1 MRRLRSTVLLVLG
14 VVCWTAGALAADAA
28 KVTLEVT
35 PEASA
40 VARGGSLG
48 MGVTASIAP
57 GWHVNAHEPNQ
68 PFLKPTVLT
77 LNVPE
82 GVRVDAI
89 TYPTPEQH
97 VFSFAG
103 DAALLVYQGKLDIKT
118 VIHVPPNFVGGQLR
132 VAAELQY
139 QACDDSTCLRPTS
152 TSTAVELAVIEHASF
167 VEPVDT
173 AKADTGGSSSASAE
187 VVDRWLA
194 ERGLLF
200 TLAAVALLGLGLN
213 LTPCVYPLI
222 SVTIAYFGGQAG
234 GRGRRRVIGL
244 ACLYVLGIALSF
256 SIFGLAAALSGGLF
270 GAALQQPV
278 VLLFIAA
285 LMVVLALGSFGL
297 YQLQPPAALM
307 RWVSSTGTGAA
318 GALFMGLTMGI
329 VAAPCVGPIVVGLLI
344 FVGSRQDTGLGFLL
358 FFALALGMGLPYIV
372 LAAAAGSLRQL
383 PRSGEWLVWT
393 ERLFGCVLLI
403 LATYYLQPLLPV
415 AVQPWIVPAAIALA
429 GLYLG
434 FIEPAGRGVHYFPLI
449 KATVGIAMLVVALW
463 SAQQAG
469 TTTAIAWESYEQ
481 WASAGAAGEQKP
493 LLIDFAAEWCIPCR
507 EMDHTTYVHPAVVRE
522 ADRFDM
528 VRADVTRDN
537 DSTSAM
543 VEKYDVKGVPT
554 VILFSPR
561 GAEAHRMVG
570 YVGPDQLLE
579 AMRSVK

>member
-1 MRRLRSTVLLVLG
+1 MRRLRSAGLLVLG
-14 VVCWTAGALAADAA
+14 VACWSAVALAADAA
-28 KVTLEVT
+28 KVALEVT
-35 PEASA
+35 PEANT
-40 VARGGSLG
+40 VARGGTVAIA
-48 MGVTASIAP
+48 VTATIES

-77 LNVPE
+77 VTVPE
-82 GVRVDAI
+82 GVRVEPI
-89 TYPTPEQH
+89 NYPAPEQH
-97 VFSFAG
+97 PFAFAG
-103 DAALLVYQGKLDIKT
+103 GATLPVYQGKLELRT
-118 VIHVPPNFVGGQLR
+118 AIHVPANFAAGQLR

-152 TSTAVELAVIEHASF
+152 ATSAVELAVLEHAS
-167 VEPVDT
+167 VVDPGDSGL
-173 AKADTGGSSSASAE
+173 AQASGPSSASAG

-234 GRGRRRVIGL
+234 GRGRRRVVGL
-244 ACLYVLGIALSF
+244 ASVYVLGIALSF
-256 SIFGLAAALSGGLF
+256 SVIGLVAALSGGMF
-270 GAALQQPV
+270 GAALQKPA

-285 LMVVLALGSFGL
+285 VMVILALGSFGL

-307 RWVSSTGTGAA
+307 RWVSGTGSGAA

-358 FFALALGMGLPYIV
+358 FFALAVGMGLPYIV

-393 ERLFGCVLLI
+393 ERLFGCILLI
-403 LATYYLQPLLPV
+403 LAAYYLVPLLPAFVEPWVVPV
-415 AVQPWIVPAAIALA
+415 AV
-429 GLYLG
+429 GLSGIYLG
-434 FIEPAGRGVHYFPLI
+434 FVEPAGRGVRYFPVV
-449 KATVGIAMLVVALW
+449 KGAVGIGMLVIALW
-463 SAQQAG
+463 SVQQAA
-469 TTTAIAWESYEQ
+469 TTQAIAWEPYEQ
-481 WASAGAAGEQKP
+481 WASDGTAPDKP

-507 EMDHTTYVHPAVVRE
+507 EMDHTTYVHPGVVRE
-522 ADRFDM
+522 ADRFHM
-528 VRADVTRDN
+528 VRADITQEN
-537 DSTSAM
+537 DANSELVA
-543 VEKYDVKGVPT
+543 KYEVKGVPT

-561 GAEAHRMVG
+561 GAEKQRMVG

-579 AMRSVK
+579 AMRTVK